1 MVAAWVWPI
10 FGHGRGSLH
19 FSYTKKLDCII
30 SLYVIVFLLL
40 LLFLVFSSFRVYVSV
55 RGRRLRQ
62 RPNRTFPLWI
72 CPNVCVC
79 GEEDTQGRSAI
90 IPFQPQPAIER
101 IHTNRPQCHE
111 WTKNAGI
118 SLFFVFPS
126 VCGTRKVNL
135 WLKVAVVMMLLA
147 AAVAATS
154 AAVAVIVCQWASAR
168 ARAKEMRRGR
178 GKFTKVA
185 MESESERWAPAI
197 ETIISWLSSSLVLI
211 VVAVAACV
219 HLSKCMS
226 NLIKNLSQAVFE
238 NNKKKSK
245 AQPEHSQPASLTKH
259 TCNQIE
265 IKYWP
270 AERRAFTFTCA
281 DPINSVT
288 SESHG
293 YSQIKEYKETLCGRQ
308 RREKKKWKITTFHK
322 HRRNVRIHTGE
333 TEHTV
338 AEKEIRQLVDIFC
351 SSRECIDHRW
361 DTLWSL
367 LLLFDSM
374 YIFYYTS
381 FFGLLLK
388 CVAKCRTRLFVELFW
403 PPKTADFRWRGKK
416 KRERERKPIWL
427 NPDTFILTL
436 YGCET

>member
-101 IHTNRPQCHE
+101 IHTNRPQCQE

-238 NNKKKSK
+238 NNKKNPQHSQNT
-245 AQPEHSQPASLTKH
+245 ASQPAWRSTLAIKSKSNTDPRNVAHLRLHARTQLILWHLKAMAILKLRNTKKH
-259 TCNQIE
+259 
-265 IKYWP
+265 
-270 AERRAFTFTCA
+270 CA
-281 DPINSVT
+281 AD
-288 SESHG
+288 SE
-293 YSQIKEYKETLCGRQ
+293 
-308 RREKKKWKITTFHK
+308 EKKKWKITTFHK

>member
-238 NNKKKSK
+238 NNKKNPQHSQNT
-245 AQPEHSQPASLTKH
+245 ASQPAWRSTLA
-259 TCNQIE
+259 
-265 IKYWP
+265 IKSKSN
-270 AERRAFTFTCA
+270 T
-281 DPINSVT
+281 DP
-288 SESHG
+288 
-293 YSQIKEYKETLCGRQ
+293 
-308 RREKKKWKITTFHK
+308 
-322 HRRNVRIHTGE
+322 RNVAHLRLHART
-333 TEHTV
+333 
-338 AEKEIRQLVDIFC
+338 QLI
-351 SSRECIDHRW
+351 
-361 DTLWSL
+361 LWHL
-367 LLLFDSM
+367 KAMAILKLRNTKKHCAADS
-374 YIFYYTS
+374 
-381 FFGLLLK
+381 
-388 CVAKCRTRLFVELFW
+388 E
-403 PPKTADFRWRGKK
+403 
-416 KRERERKPIWL
+416 ERKK
-427 NPDTFILTL
+427 N
-436 YGCET
+436 EK